1 MRIMAILGRILD
13 PAGIVVNRRAG
24 RVFVNREE
32 YVIQPADHCALEA
45 GLRIKDAVGAEV
57 VGVPRGLIPD
67 DDVLRYA
74 LASGADRAVYLT
86 GDGIE
91 GIGDAGWARVLAAAA
106 EQLGWVDLVLAGAT
120 TLDTG
125 QSQLGPRVAE
135 ALGWAQIVN
144 AWQVAVTDGRVQV
157 VRRDDGV
164 YSLFETDLPA
174 VVTVRAG
181 ALKPRYPDGV
191 RLINVYKHVGDIA
204 ANLEQWDVADLMG
217 VEAVTPL
224 AETLVE
230 IRGQSFPP
238 ERERGVRATGSPE
251 EVARTAALALRQM
264 VRG

>member
-1 MRIMAILGRILD
+1 MRIMAILGRVLD

-24 RVFVNREE
+24 RIFVNREE

-45 GLRIKDAVGAEV
+45 ALRIKDAVGAEV
-57 VGVPRGLIPD
+57 VAVPRGLLPD

-91 GIGDAGWARVLAAAA
+91 GIGDAGWARVLASAA
-106 EQLGWVDLVLAGAT
+106 ERLGGVDLVLAGAT

-135 ALGWAQIVN
+135 ALGWPQIVN

-157 VRRDDGV
+157 VRRDDGAYIV
-164 YSLFETDLPA
+164 LETDLPA
-174 VVTVRAG
+174 VVTVRPG

-191 RLINVYKHVGDIA
+191 RLINVYRHAGEIA
-204 ANLEQWDVADLMG
+204 ANLERWDVADLMG
-217 VEAVTPL
+217 AEAVTPL
-224 AETLVE
+224 VEALLE
-230 IRGQSFPP
+230 IRDQSFPP
-238 ERERGVRATGSPE
+238 ERERGVRVSGPPE
-251 EVARTAALALRQM
+251 EMARAAAQALRRM